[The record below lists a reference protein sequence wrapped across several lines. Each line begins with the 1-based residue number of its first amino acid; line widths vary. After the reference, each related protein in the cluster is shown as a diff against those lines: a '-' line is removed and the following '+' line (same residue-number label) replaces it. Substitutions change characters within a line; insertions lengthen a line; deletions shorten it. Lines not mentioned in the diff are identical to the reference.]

1 MGSGWARASR
11 TAVLLLLVGDGL
23 RASRGPRVLVQRA
36 VHAARVLQ
44 RADIE
49 PASASKHLLRA
60 RALRAPIPSLQET
73 SRHAAV
79 VPGTPLSGAPP
90 GELLRWMCVGI
101 SPGGQDVTVGRAP
114 RLHPVHRWA
123 FGLHFAQESMRA
135 MRACVPVG
143 IGAISWVD
151 EGNVSILLLELEFD
165 GRVSELGL
173 RCSRELRLRG

>member
-135 MRACVPVG
+135 MPVG